1 MAPRVEAAV
10 AKEDTPMDGD
20 VKELAATDYTALVD
34 DAVNEVLANRDVV
47 RAAGGVVY
55 RTDEEGG
62 DVEVVV
68 IHRPAYDDWSLPKG
82 KLKDGET
89 LEGAAL
95 REVQEETGLR
105 CLIARSLGT
114 LDYIDRRGRE
124 KVVWYWLMR
133 AIGGTFKPIPEVDR
147 MKWMDFES
155 ALEKLSYD
163 HDRDLLLRS
172 GLRR

>member
-1 MAPRVEAAV
+1 
-10 AKEDTPMDGD
+10 MDGEMT
-20 VKELAATDYTALVD
+20 ELTTNHTSLIDN
-34 DAVNEVLANRDVV
+34 AVEEVLADRDVV

-55 RTDEEGG
+55 RTDGKSGG
-62 DVEVVV
+62 LEVVL

-89 LEGAAL
+89 LEAAAL
-95 REVQEETGLR
+95 REVQEETGMR

-114 LDYIDRRGRE
+114 LDYVDRRGRE

-147 MKWMDFES
+147 MKWMDFDS
-155 ALEKLSYD
+155 ALKKLSYEHD
-163 HDRDLLLRS
+163 HDLLLRS
-172 GLRR
+172 GLQ

>member
-1 MAPRVEAAV
+1 M
-10 AKEDTPMDGD
+10 T
-20 VKELAATDYTALVD
+20 ELKTDNTSLVD
-34 DAVNEVLANRDVV
+34 NAVEEMLANRDVV

-55 RTDEEGG
+55 RTDGKNG
-62 DVEVVV
+62 LEVVL

-147 MKWMDFES
+147 MKWMAFDD
-155 ALEKLSYD
+155 ALPKLSYD

-172 GLRR
+172 GLRET

>member
-1 MAPRVEAAV
+1 M
-10 AKEDTPMDGD
+10 T
-20 VKELAATDYTALVD
+20 ELTTDNTSLVD
-34 DAVNEVLANRDVV
+34 NAVEEVLANRDVV

-55 RTDEEGG
+55 RTDGKSG
-62 DVEVVV
+62 LEVVL

-89 LEGAAL
+89 LEAGAL

-133 AIGGTFKPIPEVDR
+133 SLGGSFRATEEVDR
-147 MKWMDFES
+147 ISWLGFEE
-155 ALEKLSYD
+155 AARKLSYD
-163 HDRDLLLRS
+163 HDQELLHRAELVT
-172 GLRR
+172 

>member
-1 MAPRVEAAV
+1 V
-10 AKEDTPMDGD
+10 DGD
-20 VKELAATDYTALVD
+20 VTEVTTDAAALVD
-34 DAVNEVLANRDVV
+34 NAVAEVLASRDVV

-55 RTDEEGG
+55 RTDGKNA
-62 DVEVVV
+62 DLEVVV

-82 KLKDGET
+82 KLKEGET

-95 REVQEETGLR
+95 REVQEETGLS
-105 CLIARSLGT
+105 CMIARSLGT

-147 MKWMDFES
+147 MKWMRFED
-155 ALEKLSYD
+155 ALPKLTYD
-163 HDRDLLLRS
+163 HDRNLLLRS
-172 GLRR
+172 GLR

>member
-1 MAPRVEAAV
+1 M
-10 AKEDTPMDGD
+10 T
-20 VKELAATDYTALVD
+20 ELTTDYTSLIDNAVD
-34 DAVNEVLANRDVV
+34 EVLANRDVV

-55 RTDEEGG
+55 RTDGKNAL
-62 DVEVVV
+62 EVVL

-82 KLKDGET
+82 KLKEGET
-89 LEGAAL
+89 LEAAAL
-95 REVQEETGLR
+95 REVQEETGMR

-133 AIGGTFKPIPEVDR
+133 AIGGTFTPIPEVDR
-147 MKWMDFES
+147 MKWMDFDS
-155 ALEKLSYD
+155 ALNKLSYD

-172 GLRR
+172 ALR

>member
-1 MAPRVEAAV
+1 M
-10 AKEDTPMDGD
+10 T
-20 VKELAATDYTALVD
+20 ELTTDYTSLID
-34 DAVNEVLANRDVV
+34 NAVEEVLADRDVV

-55 RTDEEGG
+55 RTDGKSG
-62 DVEVVV
+62 SLEVVL

-89 LEGAAL
+89 LEAAAL
-95 REVQEETGLR
+95 REVQEETGMR

-114 LDYIDRRGRE
+114 LDYTDRRGRE

-147 MKWMDFES
+147 MKWMDFDS
-155 ALEKLSYD
+155 ALKKLSYD

-172 GLRR
+172 GLQ